1 MLTLVAMLS
10 DWGPAPQWSLAVY
23 VYWRMHWLQLTEDGS
38 RIWREQVINIVVL

>member
-1 MLTLVAMLS
+1 MLS

-38 RIWREQVINIVVL
+38 RIWREQVITIVFL